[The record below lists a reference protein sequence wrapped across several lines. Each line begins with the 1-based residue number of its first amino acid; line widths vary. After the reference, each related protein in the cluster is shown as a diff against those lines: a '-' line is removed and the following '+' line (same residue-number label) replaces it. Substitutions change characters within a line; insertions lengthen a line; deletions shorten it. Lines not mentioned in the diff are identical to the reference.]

1 MGRLFT
7 GWIILGLS
15 LGVGVA
21 ADEPK
26 SVVLRWHGQSFFD
39 LQTSKGT
46 RIVFDPHAI
55 EAFGRP
61 TGVKADLILLSHNH
75 NDHTQVGVVENYQ
88 KAKIVTGLKPV
99 GKKLDWN
106 IVDQKFKDVR
116 IRSVGVYHD
125 TEQGLKR
132 GKNTVF
138 IVEADGMRIV
148 HLGDLGHVLDDQQVK
163 AIGEVDVLLIPVGG
177 VYTLN
182 GSEAKQVVEQLKPTK
197 YIIPMHYATTGFDDV
212 LKVDEFLEDQDV
224 WGLLHCLMRIFIVSS
239 QALHDG
245 HLPNRWPA
253 HHGSLTA
260 LRAVVGQVA
269 NLTREK
275 QDVRLAT

>member
-182 GSEAKQVVEQLKPTK
+182 GSDAKQVVEQLKPTK
-197 YIIPMHYATTGFDDV
+197 YIIPMHYGTKGFDD
-212 LKVDEFLEDQDV
+212 LLPVDEFLEDQKKENV
-224 WGLLHCLMRIFIVSS
+224 KRYE
-239 QALHDG
+239 
-245 HLPNRWPA
+245 
-253 HHGSLTA
+253 LTNK
-260 LRAVVGQVA
+260 LVIESDFKPKEPIIAVL
-269 NLTREK
+269 NWK
-275 QDVRLAT
+275 